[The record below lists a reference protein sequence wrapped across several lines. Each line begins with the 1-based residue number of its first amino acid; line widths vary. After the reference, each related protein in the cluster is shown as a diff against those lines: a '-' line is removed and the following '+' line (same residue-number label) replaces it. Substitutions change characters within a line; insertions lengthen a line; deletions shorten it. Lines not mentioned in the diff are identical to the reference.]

1 MNGLNSERAIFST
14 SAFFLRAGG
23 GSRRARVILLL
34 LVQLCPEAHTAP
46 GVYSSL
52 WHLFHLFTRGH
63 RPVHDTTCTALL
75 VESPEPRSSGG
86 GNPVGF
92 LCDRVLR
99 PLFLSALF
107 CGNRLG
113 PTSHHLFQLV
123 IFHQHLQRRIRCS
136 QAIPMALHPDHHMKP
151 TAIALMDSTLFC
163 VVFELSNDSPSV
175 SPTCP
180 SQMAWLTSLWMAV
193 TICLALRT

>member
-1 MNGLNSERAIFST
+1 MQKPSSKGTPRKMNGLNSERAIFST

-75 VESPEPRSSGG
+75 VESSGTPFFWRWKSS
-86 GNPVGF
+86 
-92 LCDRVLR
+92 RVFSAIGSLR

-107 CGNRLG
+107 CGNRFG
-113 PTSHHLFQLV
+113 PNQPTISSNSSSS
-123 IFHQHLQRRIRCS
+123 ISNLQRRIRCS

-151 TAIALMDSTLFC
+151 TAIALMDSH
-163 VVFELSNDSPSV
+163 
-175 SPTCP
+175 
-180 SQMAWLTSLWMAV
+180 
-193 TICLALRT
+193 ALLRSF